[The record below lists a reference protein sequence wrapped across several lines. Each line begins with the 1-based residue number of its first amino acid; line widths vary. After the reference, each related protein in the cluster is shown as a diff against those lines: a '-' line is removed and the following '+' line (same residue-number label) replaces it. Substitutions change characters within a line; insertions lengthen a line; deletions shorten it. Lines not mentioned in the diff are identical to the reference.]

1 MEAGG
6 SGQLSRWKGGP
17 RPEEGVELYTKSGA
31 PQYRSGGWGGGWGV
45 GTRRVMVND
54 PENSR
59 NGGVGVDKT

>member
-1 MEAGG
+1 MQRAVK
-6 SGQLSRWKGGP
+6 LSIR
-17 RPEEGVELYTKSGA
+17 VA
-31 PQYRSGGWGGGWGV
+31 DGGGWGV